1 MQRLYLDMSHI
12 SDVPNAYRRDSGGIA
27 ALSGYNLGN
36 YAFRHALKF
45 LVGDL
50 WSYRPVDYTQFN
62 KAIAEEKPE
71 RILISAANWLG
82 TSEDDEKNNA
92 YRTNVI
98 LAADAPVVV
107 FGLGVQ
113 AKAGAG
119 IPQLGRKTA
128 RMAAVLAERCA
139 KLSVRDQI
147 THDTLE
153 SIGVRNSVVTGCP
166 SNFINGD
173 PGLGARVAERARLLL
188 TSGIG
193 WGQVRSVISEYSPG
207 HATSDA
213 VLSANLRLF
222 AESPAFNVIQTP
234 ELLPLLFNET
244 RDIPGPYLDQ
254 SPYPGNVEALRSLL
268 RAKTLHFNS
277 IDGWMDFARTC
288 DLSFGMRIHGNMV
301 PLQAGVPSI
310 LISHD
315 SRTAG
320 LANFMGIPSVT
331 PEEFV
336 GSQAAGPGPLFDQIA
351 QVMDGYDA
359 RRQALAQIMRDFVV
373 ANGLP
378 VHDSLQGLAA

>member
-1 MQRLYLDMSHI
+1 MQRLYLDLQHI
-12 SDVPNAYRRDSGGIA
+12 SDVPNAYRRNAEAVSD
-27 ALSGYNLGN
+27 LSGLNLGN

-45 LVGDL
+45 IVGDL
-50 WSYRPVDYTQFN
+50 WSYRPVAYPQFLLAVTQT
-62 KAIAEEKPE
+62 PVE

-82 TSEDDEKNNA
+82 STETDEAHNG
-92 YRTNVI
+92 YRVRALETT
-98 LAADAPVVV
+98 DAPLTV

-113 AKAGAG
+113 ARHGEV
-119 IPQLGRKTA
+119 PQLGPNTA
-128 RMAAVLAERCA
+128 RLAAIIAERSVS
-139 KLSVRDQI
+139 LSVRDEI
-147 THDTLE
+147 TADTLAALG
-153 SIGVRNSVVTGCP
+153 IRNAVVTGCP

-173 PGLGARVAERARLLL
+173 RRLGAAIQARVQALQA
-188 TSGIG
+188 GGGG
-193 WGQVRSVISEYSPG
+193 WGRLRTIISEFSPG
-207 HATSDA
+207 HPA
-213 VLSANLRLF
+213 SAAALAAKLRLLRDT
-222 AESPAFNVIQTP
+222 PAFHVIQTP
-234 ELLPLLFNET
+234 ELLAFLFNET
-244 RDIPGPYLDQ
+244 TDIPDAYLAANPFD
-254 SPYPGNVEALRSLL
+254 GDAEALRAVL
-268 RAKTLHFNS
+268 RGTTLHFNA
-277 IDGWMDFARTC
+277 IEGWMDFARTC

-336 GSQAAGPGPLFDQIA
+336 GSQAAGPGPLFDRIA